1 MGAGRGFGALAAAK
15 SLTTCHFR
23 QLAQRRLHADDSGMI
38 IDLPLT
44 AEQSLLQG
52 SVQRVVADHPRP
64 DWRTLADGLGL
75 GGIGIAEA
83 AGGFGGGTLD
93 MALVA
98 AELGPT
104 LAAADWVSHMMAGWL
119 LGQARA
125 GHPLL
130 PELAA
135 GRVRA
140 AIICP
145 AAAAD
150 MPAIENGVVRGE
162 AKLVAGGAEAKLF
175 VLAAPSDILLVRA
188 DPSKIEQRHRI
199 MHDGTVTADLAFMAA
214 DVEPLASGETARAF
228 AMAANDMMF
237 AVRCAEAVGLMA
249 RMLADS
255 VDYLGERKQF
265 GRPIASFQALRHRAA
280 DMKLALMQAGAA
292 TEIAIL
298 AADRAHGRAR
308 AVSAACVEVRDA
320 VRIVGEGAVQMHGAM
335 GLTEEL
341 ALGGHYKRALAIA
354 AAFGPGHLARFAAE
368 AA

>member
-1 MGAGRGFGALAAAK
+1 M
-15 SLTTCHFR
+15 T
-23 QLAQRRLHADDSGMI
+23 

-64 DWRTLADGLGL
+64 DWRTLVDGLGL

-83 AGGFGGGTLD
+83 AGGFGGGALD

-98 AELGPT
+98 VELGPT

-119 LGQARA
+119 LGQAR
-125 GHPLL
+125 GDHPLL
-130 PELAA
+130 PELVA

-140 AIICP
+140 AIVCP
-145 AAAAD
+145 AATAD
-150 MPAIENGVVRGE
+150 MPAIENGRVRGE
-162 AKLVAGGAEAKLF
+162 ARLVSGGAEAELF
-175 VLAAPSDILLVRA
+175 VLAGPSDILLVRA

-214 DVEPLASGETARAF
+214 ADAEPLASGEAARSF
-228 AMAANDMMF
+228 AMAANDMML

-255 VDYLGERKQF
+255 IDHLGERKQF
-265 GRPIASFQALRHRAA
+265 GGPIASFQALRHRAA
-280 DMKLALMQAGAA
+280 DMKLALMRAGAA

-298 AADRAHGRAR
+298 AADREHGRAR

-341 ALGGHYKRALAIA
+341 ALGGHFKRALAIA
-354 AAFGPGHLARFAAE
+354 AAFGAGHLVRFAGE
-368 AA
+368 PV